1 MNQTAWMDDKRV
13 ASIDKTKLDFLQK
26 LVFELEALSQKEK
39 LPFLMALANRAKT
52 EHINFSKEEVSTVIE
67 VIKDYSTPAEI
78 QKMDKILKMFQS
90 KKL

>member
-1 MNQTAWMDDKRV
+1 MKQAAWMEDERV
-13 ASIDKTKLDFLQK
+13 ASIDKTKIDFLQK
-26 LVFELEALSQKEK
+26 LVFELETLSQKEK

-52 EHINFSKEEVSTVIE
+52 EHINFSQDEVTTVIE

-90 KKL
+90 KKM